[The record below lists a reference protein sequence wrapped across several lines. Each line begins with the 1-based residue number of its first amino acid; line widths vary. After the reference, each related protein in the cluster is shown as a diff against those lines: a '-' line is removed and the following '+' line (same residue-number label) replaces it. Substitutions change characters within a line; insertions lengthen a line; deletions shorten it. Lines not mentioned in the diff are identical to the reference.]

1 MKKIVIFAG
10 TTEGRRL
17 SEILADAGIAHTV
30 CVATEYGEIVMRE
43 QTDSTEAAQADGQ
56 PLVELH
62 CGRMDREQMQKF
74 LHDEGYEIVVD
85 ATHPYARAVTENLW
99 GAVDT
104 LKSLEKD
111 AHFPIYLRLEREIA
125 GITEADGNVTNIQY
139 FENNADCAKALEN
152 TEGNIL
158 LTTGSKELAVYCA
171 SGRLNN
177 RLYVRI
183 LPGRESLELC
193 MDQGIK
199 GRQILALQGPFS
211 TEMNAAILKQYD
223 IRHMVTKNSG
233 RTGGY
238 QEKLAAAEMLGIPV
252 YVIEPAQKTSDA
264 AGNIPGT
271 DAYSFA
277 GICGKLEQL
286 CDCKLSP
293 QGSLEIC
300 LAGIGMG
307 SKDGQ
312 TQEVQH
318 AIETADILLGAERMI
333 EGYSARIEKK
343 PYYMTAQILPY
354 LEQLQESESLAQQGT
369 LRVTV
374 LFSGDTGF
382 YSGCRKL
389 YVALQEAIAAGQ
401 LKGSVKILPGISSV
415 VSLAARVGES
425 YEDAAVLSMHG
436 KKLNHLPATVAGH
449 EKTFLLTSGS
459 EDIRK
464 IGRMLTETGLG
475 TCEVIVGYQLSYPEE
490 NIRILTPEQCEEIT
504 EDGLYTC
511 MIRNPHPQPG
521 RLTHGREDTCFL
533 RDSSGTEGKMRR
545 TPMTK
550 EEVREVSIC
559 KLHLTERSVVYDIG
573 SGTGS
578 VAVEIAGLSG
588 QLQVYAIERKPEAVE
603 LLRKNREHFR
613 MDNMEIIE
621 APAPEGLEELPVP
634 THAFI
639 GGSGGRLQEILQVL
653 YRKNPHMRIV
663 INAISME
670 TIAEL
675 REVMET
681 FPVED
686 EEILQMQVNRVKK
699 FWSYHLPQAENP
711 VWICSFTFRER
722 ETDLVDKVKK
732 ALLAEEEN
740 RNRGNG
746 EVQR

>member
-43 QTDSTEAAQADGQ
+43 QMEGTEAARAQEQ
-56 PLVELH
+56 PLVSLH
-62 CGRMDREQMQKF
+62 RGRMDRKQIEEF
-74 LHDEGYEIVVD
+74 LCNEGYGIVVD
-85 ATHPYARAVTENLW
+85 ATHPYAKVVTENMR
-99 GAVDT
+99 GAVAALQT
-104 LKSLEKD
+104 FEKK
-111 AHFPIYLRLEREIA
+111 AQSPIYLRLEREISE
-125 GITEADGNVTNIQY
+125 TPEAEDPAVSIRY
-139 FENNADCAKALEN
+139 FESNADCAKALEN

-158 LTTGSKELAVYCA
+158 LTTGSKELATYCA
-171 SGRLNN
+171 SGRLHD

-193 MDQGIK
+193 MEQGIK

-238 QEKLAAAEMLGIPV
+238 QEKLEAAKILGIPV
-252 YVIEPAQKTSDA
+252 YVIEPARKTPDA
-264 AGNIPGT
+264 TGHMLRT
-271 DAYSFA
+271 DTYSFA

-286 CDCKLSP
+286 CDCKLSG
-293 QGSLEIC
+293 QGSMEIC

-312 TQEVQH
+312 TQEVQY

-333 EGYSARIEKK
+333 ERYSAKIEKR
-343 PYYMTAQILPY
+343 PYYMTEQILPY
-354 LEQLQESESLAQQGT
+354 LEQLQKNGLTAQKDP

-389 YVALQEAIAAGQ
+389 YVALQETIAAGALNAGVQ
-401 LKGSVKILPGISSV
+401 ILPGISSV

-425 YEDAAVLSMHG
+425 YEDAAILSMHG
-436 KKLNHLPATVAGH
+436 KKLNRLSATVESH
-449 EKTFLLTSGS
+449 EKVFLLTSGS

-464 IGRMLTETGLG
+464 IGRLLAEVGLTD
-475 TCEVIVGYQLSYPEE
+475 CEVTVGYQLSYPEE
-490 NIRILTPEQCEEIT
+490 SIRILTPGQCEEIT
-504 EDGLYTC
+504 EEGLYTC
-511 MIRNPHPQPG
+511 LIRNPHWQPE
-521 RLTHGREDTCFL
+521 RLTHGRADICFL
-533 RDSSGTEGKMRR
+533 RDAK

-559 KLHLTERSVVYDIG
+559 KLHLTQNAVVYDIG

-578 VAVEIAGLSG
+578 VAIEIAGVPG
-588 QLQVYAIERKPEAVE
+588 GVQVYAIERKPEAVE
-603 LLRKNREHFR
+603 LLRKNREQFH
-613 MDNMEIIE
+613 MDNIQIIE

-639 GGSGGRLQEILQVL
+639 GGSGGRLLEILQVL
-653 YRKNPHMRIV
+653 YRKNSRMRIV
-663 INAISME
+663 VNAISME

-686 EEILQMQVNRVKK
+686 GEILQMQVNRVKK
-699 FWSYHLPQAENP
+699 LGSYHLPQAENP
-711 VWICSFTFRER
+711 VWICSFTFREIGTDPMDNEKKTKQDAG
-722 ETDLVDKVKK
+722 ETGNGK
-732 ALLAEEEN
+732 
-740 RNRGNG
+740 NG

>member
-17 SEILADAGIAHTV
+17 SETLADAGITHTV

-43 QTDSTEAAQADGQ
+43 QTDAETARAKGQ
-56 PLVELH
+56 PLVSLH
-62 CGRMDREQMQKF
+62 RGRMDREQMEEF
-74 LHDEGYEIVVD
+74 LRNEGYEIVVD
-85 ATHPYARAVTENLW
+85 ATHPYARVVTENIRD
-99 GAVDT
+99 AVKT
-104 LKSLEKD
+104 LRAMERETQ
-111 AHFPIYLRLEREIA
+111 FPIYLRLEREISE
-125 GITEADGNVTNIQY
+125 TPEAEDPAVSIRY
-139 FENNADCAKALEN
+139 FESNADCAKALEN

-158 LTTGSKELAVYCA
+158 LTTGSKELATYCA
-171 SGRLNN
+171 SGRLHD

-193 MDQGIK
+193 MEQGIK

-238 QEKLAAAEMLGIPV
+238 QEKLEAAKMLGIPV
-252 YVIEPAQKTSDA
+252 YVIQPARKAWDT
-264 AGNIPGT
+264 
-271 DAYSFA
+271 YSFA
-277 GICGKLEQL
+277 GICEKLEQL
-286 CDCKLSP
+286 CDCKISG
-293 QGSLEIC
+293 QGSMEIC

-307 SKDGQ
+307 SKVGQ

-333 EGYSARIEKK
+333 ERYSAKIEKR
-343 PYYMTAQILPY
+343 PYYMTEQILPY
-354 LEQLQESESLAQQGT
+354 LEQLQENGITAQKDP

-389 YVALQEAIAAGQ
+389 HVALQEAVAIGALNAE
-401 LKGSVKILPGISSV
+401 VRILPGISSV
-415 VSLAARVGES
+415 ATLTARVGES
-425 YEDAAVLSMHG
+425 YEDATILSMHG
-436 KKLNHLPATVAGH
+436 KKLNRLSTTVESH
-449 EKTFLLTSGS
+449 EKVFLLTSGS

-464 IGRMLTETGLG
+464 IGRSLAEAGLTD
-475 TCEVIVGYQLSYPEE
+475 CEVTVGYQLSYPEE
-490 NIRILTPEQCEEIT
+490 SIRILTPGQCEEIT
-504 EDGLYTC
+504 GEGLYTC
-511 MIRNPHPQPG
+511 LIRNPHWQPE
-521 RLTHGREDTCFL
+521 RLTHGRADICFL
-533 RDSSGTEGKMRR
+533 RDAK

-559 KLHLTERSVVYDIG
+559 KLHLTENAVVYDIG

-578 VAVEIAGLSG
+578 VAIEIAGVPG
-588 QLQVYAIERKPEAVE
+588 RVQVYAIERKPEAVE
-603 LLRKNREHFR
+603 LLRKNQEHFH
-613 MDNMEIIE
+613 MDNIQIIE
-621 APAPEGLEELPVP
+621 APAPEGMEELPVP

-639 GGSGGRLQEILQVL
+639 GGSGGRLLDILQTL

-675 REVMET
+675 KEVLDT
-681 FPVED
+681 FPVEE
-686 EEILQMQVNRVKK
+686 EEILQMQVSRVKK
-699 FWSYHLPQAENP
+699 LGVYHLPQAENP
-711 VWICSFTFRER
+711 VWICSFTFRETGKNPMDNEKKTKQDAG
-722 ETDLVDKVKK
+722 ETGNGK
-732 ALLAEEEN
+732 
-740 RNRGNG
+740 NG

>member
-43 QTDSTEAAQADGQ
+43 QTDAEAARTKEQ
-56 PLVELH
+56 PFVSLH
-62 CGRMDREQMQKF
+62 RGRMDREQMEEF
-74 LHDEGYEIVVD
+74 LRNEGYEIVVD
-85 ATHPYARAVTENLW
+85 ATHPYARVVTENLR
-99 GAVDT
+99 GAVAALQT
-104 LKSLEKD
+104 SEKK
-111 AHFPIYLRLEREIA
+111 AQFPIYLRLEREISE
-125 GITEADGNVTNIQY
+125 TPEAEDPAVSIRY
-139 FENNADCAKALEN
+139 FESNADCAKALEN

-158 LTTGSKELAVYCA
+158 LTTGSKELATYCA
-171 SGRLNN
+171 SGRLHD

-193 MDQGIK
+193 MEQGIK

-223 IRHMVTKNSG
+223 IRHLVTKNSG

-238 QEKLAAAEMLGIPV
+238 QEKLEAAKMLGIPV
-252 YVIEPAQKTSDA
+252 YVIQPARKAVDT
-264 AGNIPGT
+264 
-271 DAYSFA
+271 YSFA

-286 CDCKLSP
+286 CDCKLSG
-293 QGSLEIC
+293 QSSMEIC

-333 EGYSARIEKK
+333 ERYSAKIEKR
-343 PYYMTAQILPY
+343 PYYMTEQILPY
-354 LEQLQESESLAQQGT
+354 LEQLQKNGLTAQKDP

-389 YVALQEAIAAGQ
+389 YVALQETIAAGTLNAGVQ
-401 LKGSVKILPGISSV
+401 ILPGISSV

-425 YEDAAVLSMHG
+425 YEDAAILSMHG
-436 KKLNHLPATVAGH
+436 KKLNRLSATVESH
-449 EKTFLLTSGS
+449 EKVFLLTSGS

-464 IGRMLTETGLG
+464 IGRLFAEVGLTD
-475 TCEVIVGYQLSYPEE
+475 CEVTVGYQLSYPEE
-490 NIRILTPEQCEEIT
+490 KIRILTPEQCMELTEE
-504 EDGLYTC
+504 GLYTC
-511 MIRNPHPQPG
+511 LIRNPHWQPE
-521 RLTHGREDTCFL
+521 RLTHGRADICFL
-533 RDSSGTEGKMRR
+533 RDAK

-559 KLHLTERSVVYDIG
+559 KLHLTQNAVVYDIG

-578 VAVEIAGLSG
+578 VAIEIAGVPG
-588 QLQVYAIERKPEAVE
+588 GVQVYAIERKPEAVE
-603 LLRKNREHFR
+603 LLRKNRAHFH
-613 MDNMEIIE
+613 MDNIQIIE
-621 APAPEGLEELPVP
+621 APAPEGLEDLPVP

-639 GGSGGRLQEILQVL
+639 GGSGGRLMDILRVL

-675 REVMET
+675 KEVLDT
-681 FPVED
+681 FPVEE
-686 EEILQMQVNRVKK
+686 EEILQMQVSRVKK
-699 FWSYHLPQAENP
+699 LLSYHLPQAENP
-711 VWICSFTFRER
+711 VWICSFTFQ
-722 ETDLVDKVKK
+722 ETGTDPMDNSKK
-732 ALLAEEEN
+732 TKPGEEETGN
-740 RNRGNG
+740 GKNG

>member
-1 MKKIVIFAG
+1 MEIRMKKIVIFAG

-43 QTDSTEAAQADGQ
+43 QTDAEAARAKGHS
-56 PLVELH
+56 LVSLH
-62 CGRMDREQMQKF
+62 RGRMDRKQMEEF
-74 LHDEGYEIVVD
+74 LCNDGYEIVVD
-85 ATHPYARAVTENLW
+85 ATHPYARVVTENIRD
-99 GAVDT
+99 AVKT
-104 LKSLEKD
+104 QSS
-111 AHFPIYLRLEREIA
+111 IYLRLEREISQ
-125 GITEADGNVTNIQY
+125 TPEAEDPAVSIRY
-139 FENNADCAKALEN
+139 FESNADCAKVLEN

-158 LTTGSKELAVYCA
+158 LTTGSKELATYCA
-171 SGRLNN
+171 SGRLHE

-193 MDQGIK
+193 MEQGIK

-238 QEKLAAAEMLGIPV
+238 LEKLEAAKMLGIPV
-252 YVIEPAQKTSDA
+252 YVIQPVKNTVEAI
-264 AGNIPGT
+264 GNMPRT
-271 DAYSFA
+271 DTYSFE

-286 CDCKLSP
+286 CDCKLSG
-293 QGSLEIC
+293 QGSMEIC

-333 EGYSARIEKK
+333 ERYSAKIEKR
-343 PYYMTAQILPY
+343 PYYMTEQILPY
-354 LEQLQESESLAQQGT
+354 LEQLQKNGITAQKDP

-389 YVALQEAIAAGQ
+389 YVALQKTIAAGA
-401 LKGSVKILPGISSV
+401 LNAGVRILPGISSV

-425 YEDAAVLSMHG
+425 YEDAAILSMHG
-436 KKLNHLPATVAGH
+436 KKLNRLSATVESH
-449 EKTFLLTSGS
+449 EKVFLLTSGS

-464 IGRMLTETGLG
+464 IGRLLAEAGLTD
-475 TCEVIVGYQLSYPEE
+475 CEVIVGYQLSYPEE
-490 NIRILTPEQCEEIT
+490 SIRILTPGQCEEIT
-504 EDGLYTC
+504 EEGLYTC
-511 MIRNPHPQPG
+511 LIRNPHWQPE
-521 RLTHGREDTCFL
+521 RLTHGRSDTCFL
-533 RDSSGTEGKMRR
+533 RDAK

-559 KLHLTERSVVYDIG
+559 KLHLTQNAVVYDIG

-578 VAVEIAGLSG
+578 VAIEIAGVPG
-588 QLQVYAIERKPEAVE
+588 GVQVYAIERKPEAVE
-603 LLRKNREHFR
+603 LLRKNREQFH
-613 MDNMEIIE
+613 MDNIQIIE
-621 APAPEGLEELPVP
+621 APAPEELEELPVP

-639 GGSGGRLQEILQVL
+639 GGSGGRLPDILQTL

-675 REVMET
+675 KEVLDT
-681 FPVED
+681 FPVEE
-686 EEILQMQVNRVKK
+686 EEILQMQVSRVKK
-699 FWSYHLPQAENP
+699 LGGYHLPQAENP
-711 VWICSFTFRER
+711 VWICSFTFRETGTDPMDNAKKTKPDAG
-722 ETDLVDKVKK
+722 ETGNGK
-732 ALLAEEEN
+732 
-740 RNRGNG
+740 NG

>member
-30 CVATEYGEIVMRE
+30 CVATEYGEIVMRD
-43 QTDSTEAAQADGQ
+43 QTDAEAARAKEQS
-56 PLVELH
+56 LVSLH
-62 CGRMDREQMQKF
+62 RGRMDRKQIEEF
-74 LHDEGYEIVVD
+74 LRNEGYEIVVD
-85 ATHPYARAVTENLW
+85 ATHPYARVVTENLR
-99 GAVDT
+99 GAVAALQT
-104 LKSLEKD
+104 SEKK
-111 AHFPIYLRLEREIA
+111 AQSPIYLRLEREISE
-125 GITEADGNVTNIQY
+125 TPEAEDPAVSIRY
-139 FENNADCAKALEN
+139 FESNADCAKALEN

-158 LTTGSKELAVYCA
+158 LTTGSKELATYCA
-171 SGRLNN
+171 SGRLHD

-193 MDQGIK
+193 MEQGIK

-238 QEKLAAAEMLGIPV
+238 QEKLEAAKMLGIPV
-252 YVIEPAQKTSDA
+252 YVIQPARK
-264 AGNIPGT
+264 AGDT
-271 DAYSFA
+271 YSFA

-286 CDCKLSP
+286 CDCKLSG
-293 QGSLEIC
+293 QGSMEIC

-333 EGYSARIEKK
+333 ERYSAKIEKR
-343 PYYMTAQILPY
+343 PYYMTEQILPY
-354 LEQLQESESLAQQGT
+354 LEQLQKNGLTAQKDP

-389 YVALQEAIAAGQ
+389 YVALQETIAAGTLNAGVQ
-401 LKGSVKILPGISSV
+401 ILPGISSV

-425 YEDAAVLSMHG
+425 YEDAAILSMHG
-436 KKLNHLPATVAGH
+436 KKLNRLSATVESH
-449 EKTFLLTSGS
+449 EKVFLLTSGS

-464 IGRMLTETGLG
+464 IGRLLAEVGLTD
-475 TCEVIVGYQLSYPEE
+475 CEVTVGYQLSYPEE
-490 NIRILTPEQCEEIT
+490 SIRILTPGQCEEIT
-504 EDGLYTC
+504 EEGLYTC
-511 MIRNPHPQPG
+511 LIRNPHWQPE
-521 RLTHGREDTCFL
+521 RLTHGRADICFL
-533 RDSSGTEGKMRR
+533 RDAK

-559 KLHLTERSVVYDIG
+559 KLHLTQNAVVYDIG

-578 VAVEIAGLSG
+578 VAIEIAGVPG
-588 QLQVYAIERKPEAVE
+588 GLQVYAIERKPEAVE
-603 LLRKNREHFR
+603 LLRKNREQFH
-613 MDNMEIIE
+613 MDNIQIIE

-639 GGSGGRLQEILQVL
+639 GGSGGRLLDILQTL

-675 REVMET
+675 REVLEA
-681 FPVED
+681 FPVEE
-686 EEILQMQVNRVKK
+686 EEILQMQVSRVKK
-699 FWSYHLPQAENP
+699 LGGYHLPQAENP
-711 VWICSFTFRER
+711 VWICSFTFRETGTDPMDNAKKTKPGAG
-722 ETDLVDKVKK
+722 ETGNGK
-732 ALLAEEEN
+732 
-740 RNRGNG
+740 NG

>member
-1 MKKIVIFAG
+1 MESRMKKIVIFAG

-43 QTDSTEAAQADGQ
+43 QMDAEAARTKEQ
-56 PLVELH
+56 PFVSLH
-62 CGRMDREQMQKF
+62 RGRMDREQMEEF
-74 LHDEGYEIVVD
+74 LRNEGYEIVVD
-85 ATHPYARAVTENLW
+85 ATHPYARVVTENIQS
-99 GAVDT
+99 AVNT
-104 LKSLEKD
+104 LRTTERETQ
-111 AHFPIYLRLEREIA
+111 FPIYLRLEREISE
-125 GITEADGNVTNIQY
+125 TPEAEDSVVSIRY
-139 FENNADCAKALEN
+139 FESNADCAKALEN

-158 LTTGSKELAVYCA
+158 LTTGSKELATYCA
-171 SGRLNN
+171 SDRLHD

-193 MDQGIK
+193 MEQGIK

-238 QEKLAAAEMLGIPV
+238 QEKLEAAKMLGIPV
-252 YVIEPAQKTSDA
+252 YVIQPARKAWDT
-264 AGNIPGT
+264 
-271 DAYSFA
+271 YSFA
-277 GICGKLEQL
+277 GICEKLEQL
-286 CDCKLSP
+286 CDCKLSG
-293 QGSLEIC
+293 QGSMEIC

-333 EGYSARIEKK
+333 ERYSAKIEKR
-343 PYYMTAQILPY
+343 PYYMTEQILPY
-354 LEQLQESESLAQQGT
+354 LEQLQENGITAQKDP

-389 YVALQEAIAAGQ
+389 YVALQEAVAIGALNAE
-401 LKGSVKILPGISSV
+401 VRILPGISSV
-415 VSLAARVGES
+415 ATLAARVGES
-425 YEDAAVLSMHG
+425 YEDAAILSMHG
-436 KKLNHLPATVAGH
+436 KKLNRLSTTVESH
-449 EKTFLLTSGS
+449 EKVFLLTSGS

-464 IGRMLTETGLG
+464 IGRSLAEAGLTD
-475 TCEVIVGYQLSYPEE
+475 CEVAVGYQLSYPEE
-490 NIRILTPEQCEEIT
+490 SIRILTPEQCEKIT
-504 EDGLYTC
+504 GEGLYTC
-511 MIRNPHPQPG
+511 LIRNPHWQPE
-521 RLTHGREDTCFL
+521 RLTHGTADICFL
-533 RDSSGTEGKMRR
+533 RDAK

-559 KLHLTERSVVYDIG
+559 KLHLTQNAVVYDIG

-578 VAVEIAGLSG
+578 VAIEIAGVPG
-588 QLQVYAIERKPEAVE
+588 RVQVYAIERKPEAVE
-603 LLRKNREHFR
+603 LLRKNRAHFH
-613 MDNMEIIE
+613 MDNIQIIE
-621 APAPEGLEELPVP
+621 AQAPEGLEELPVP

-639 GGSGGRLQEILQVL
+639 GGSGGRLMDILQVL
-653 YRKNPHMRIV
+653 YRKNSHMRIV

-675 REVMET
+675 KEVLDT
-681 FPVED
+681 FPVEE
-686 EEILQMQVNRVKK
+686 EEILQMQVSRVKK
-699 FWSYHLPQAENP
+699 LLSYHLPQAENP
-711 VWICSFTFRER
+711 VWICSFTFRETGTDPMDNEKKTKPGAG
-722 ETDLVDKVKK
+722 ETGNGK
-732 ALLAEEEN
+732 
-740 RNRGNG
+740 NG

>member
-43 QTDSTEAAQADGQ
+43 QTDAEAARTKEQ
-56 PLVELH
+56 PFVSLH
-62 CGRMDREQMQKF
+62 RSRMDREQMEEF
-74 LHDEGYEIVVD
+74 LRNEGYEIVVD
-85 ATHPYARAVTENLW
+85 ATHPYARVVTENIQS
-99 GAVDT
+99 AVNT
-104 LKSLEKD
+104 LRTTERETQ
-111 AHFPIYLRLEREIA
+111 FPIYLRLEREISE
-125 GITEADGNVTNIQY
+125 TPEAEDPAVSIWY
-139 FENNADCAKALEN
+139 FESNADCAKALEN

-158 LTTGSKELAVYCA
+158 LTTGSKELATYCA
-171 SGRLNN
+171 SGRLHD

-193 MDQGIK
+193 MEQGIK

-223 IRHMVTKNSG
+223 IHHMVTKNSG

-238 QEKLAAAEMLGIPV
+238 QEKLEAAKMLGIPV
-252 YVIEPAQKTSDA
+252 YVIQPVGKAWDT
-264 AGNIPGT
+264 
-271 DAYSFA
+271 YSFA

-286 CDCKLSP
+286 CGCKFSG
-293 QGSLEIC
+293 QGSMEIC

-307 SKDGQ
+307 SKVGQ

-333 EGYSARIEKK
+333 ERYSAKIEKR
-343 PYYMTAQILPY
+343 PYYMTEQILPY
-354 LEQLQESESLAQQGT
+354 LEQLQENGITAQKDP

-389 YVALQEAIAAGQ
+389 YVALQEAVAAGA
-401 LKGSVKILPGISSV
+401 LNAGVRILPGISSV
-415 VSLAARVGES
+415 ATLAARVGES
-425 YEDAAVLSMHG
+425 YEDAVILSMHG
-436 KKLNHLPATVAGH
+436 KKLNRLSTTVESH
-449 EKTFLLTSGS
+449 EKVFLLTSGS

-464 IGRMLTETGLG
+464 IGRSLAEAGLTD
-475 TCEVIVGYQLSYPEE
+475 CEVTVGYQMSYPEE
-490 NIRILTPEQCEEIT
+490 SIRILTPGQCEEIT
-504 EDGLYTC
+504 GEGLYTC
-511 MIRNPHPQPG
+511 LIRNPHWQPE
-521 RLTHGREDTCFL
+521 RLTHGRADICFQ
-533 RDSSGTEGKMRR
+533 RDAK

-559 KLHLTERSVVYDIG
+559 KLHLTQNAVVYDIG

-578 VAVEIAGLSG
+578 VAIEIAGVPG
-588 QLQVYAIERKPEAVE
+588 RVQVYAIERKPEAVE
-603 LLRKNREHFR
+603 LLRKNREHFH
-613 MDNMEIIE
+613 MDNIQIIE

-639 GGSGGRLQEILQVL
+639 GGSGGRLLDILQVL

-675 REVMET
+675 KEVLDT
-681 FPVED
+681 FPVEE
-686 EEILQMQVNRVKK
+686 EEILQMQVSRVKK
-699 FWSYHLPQAENP
+699 LLSYHLPQAENP
-711 VWICSFTFRER
+711 VWICSFTFQ
-722 ETDLVDKVKK
+722 ETGTDPMDNSKK
-732 ALLAEEEN
+732 TKPGEEETGN
-740 RNRGNG
+740 GKNG

>member
-17 SEILADAGIAHTV
+17 SEILAGAGIAHTV

-43 QTDSTEAAQADGQ
+43 QTDAEAAGTKGQ
-56 PLVELH
+56 PLVSLH
-62 CGRMDREQMQKF
+62 RGRMDRQQMEEF
-74 LHDEGYEIVVD
+74 LRNEGYEIVVD
-85 ATHPYARAVTENLW
+85 ATHPYAQVVTENIRD
-99 GAVDT
+99 AVKT
-104 LKSLEKD
+104 QSS
-111 AHFPIYLRLEREIA
+111 IYLRLEREISE
-125 GITEADGNVTNIQY
+125 TPEAEDPDVSIRY
-139 FENNADCAKALEN
+139 FESNADCAKALEN
-152 TEGNIL
+152 TDGNIL
-158 LTTGSKELAVYCA
+158 LTTGSKELATYCA
-171 SGRLNN
+171 SGRLYD

-193 MDQGIK
+193 MEQGIK

-238 QEKLAAAEMLGIPV
+238 QEKLEAAKILGIPV
-252 YVIEPAQKTSDA
+252 YVIQPARKDGEA
-264 AGNIPGT
+264 MWNMPRT
-271 DAYSFA
+271 DTYSFA
-277 GICGKLEQL
+277 EICGKLEQL
-286 CDCKLSP
+286 CNCKLSG
-293 QGSLEIC
+293 QGSMEIC

-333 EGYSARIEKK
+333 ERYSAKIEKR
-343 PYYMTAQILPY
+343 PYYMTEQILPY
-354 LEQLQESESLAQQGT
+354 LEQLQKNGTTAQKDSLQ
-369 LRVTV
+369 VTV

-389 YVALQEAIAAGQ
+389 YMALQEAVATGA
-401 LKGSVKILPGISSV
+401 LNAEVRILPGISSV
-415 VSLAARVGES
+415 VTLAARVGES
-425 YEDAAVLSMHG
+425 YEDAAILSMHG
-436 KKLNHLPATVAGH
+436 KKLNRLSATVESH
-449 EKTFLLTSGS
+449 EKVFLLTSGS

-464 IGRMLTETGLG
+464 IGCLLAEAGMTD
-475 TCEVIVGYQLSYPEE
+475 CEVIVGYQMSYPEE
-490 NIRILTPEQCEEIT
+490 SIRILTPGQCEEIT
-504 EDGLYTC
+504 EEGLYTC
-511 MIRNPHPQPG
+511 LIRNPHWQPE
-521 RLTHGREDTCFL
+521 RLTHGRADICFL
-533 RDSSGTEGKMRR
+533 RDASENEGKLRR

-559 KLHLTERSVVYDIG
+559 KLHLTQNAVVYDIG

-578 VAVEIAGLSG
+578 VAIEIAGVPG
-588 QLQVYAIERKPEAVE
+588 RVQVYAIERKPEAVE
-603 LLRKNREHFR
+603 LLRKNRAQFH
-613 MDNMEIIE
+613 MDNIQIIE

-639 GGSGGRLQEILQVL
+639 GGSGGKLMDILQVL

-675 REVMET
+675 KEVLDT
-681 FPVED
+681 FPVEE
-686 EEILQMQVNRVKK
+686 EEILQMQVSRVKK
-699 FWSYHLPQAENP
+699 ILSYHLPQAENP
-711 VWICSFTFRER
+711 VWICSFTFRETGTDPMDNSKKTKPGAG
-722 ETDLVDKVKK
+722 ETGTGK
-732 ALLAEEEN
+732 
-740 RNRGNG
+740 NG

>member
-1 MKKIVIFAG
+1 MESRMKKIVIFAG

-43 QTDSTEAAQADGQ
+43 QTDAEAARAKGQ
-56 PLVELH
+56 PIVSLH
-62 CGRMDREQMQKF
+62 RGRMDRKQMEEF
-74 LHDEGYEIVVD
+74 LRNEGYEIVVD
-85 ATHPYARAVTENLW
+85 ATHPYARVVTENIRD
-99 GAVDT
+99 AVKT
-104 LKSLEKD
+104 QS
-111 AHFPIYLRLEREIA
+111 PIYLRLEREISE
-125 GITEADGNVTNIQY
+125 TPEAEDPAVSIRY
-139 FENNADCAKALEN
+139 FESNADCAKALEN

-158 LTTGSKELAVYCA
+158 LTTGSKELATYCA
-171 SGRLNN
+171 SGRLHD

-193 MDQGIK
+193 MEQGIK

-238 QEKLAAAEMLGIPV
+238 QEKLEAAKMLGIPV
-252 YVIEPAQKTSDA
+252 YVIQPAGKAWDT
-264 AGNIPGT
+264 
-271 DAYSFA
+271 YSFA
-277 GICGKLEQL
+277 GICEKLEQL
-286 CDCKLSP
+286 CDCKISG
-293 QGSLEIC
+293 QGSMEIC

-307 SKDGQ
+307 SKVGQ

-333 EGYSARIEKK
+333 ERYSAKIEKR
-343 PYYMTAQILPY
+343 PYYMTEQILPY
-354 LEQLQESESLAQQGT
+354 LEQLQENGITAQKDP

-389 YVALQEAIAAGQ
+389 YVALQETVAIGALNAE
-401 LKGSVKILPGISSV
+401 VRILPGISSV
-415 VSLAARVGES
+415 ATLAARVGES
-425 YEDAAVLSMHG
+425 YEDAAILSMHG
-436 KKLNHLPATVAGH
+436 KKLNRLSTTVESH
-449 EKTFLLTSGS
+449 EKVFLLTSGS
-459 EDIRK
+459 EDICK
-464 IGRMLTETGLG
+464 IGRSLAEAGLTD
-475 TCEVIVGYQLSYPEE
+475 CEVTVGYQLSYPEE
-490 NIRILTPEQCEEIT
+490 SIRILTPGQCEEIT
-504 EDGLYTC
+504 GEGLYTC
-511 MIRNPHPQPG
+511 LIRNPHWQPE
-521 RLTHGREDTCFL
+521 RLTHGRADICFL
-533 RDSSGTEGKMRR
+533 RDAK

-559 KLHLTERSVVYDIG
+559 KLHLTQNAVVYDIG

-578 VAVEIAGLSG
+578 VAIEIAGVPG
-588 QLQVYAIERKPEAVE
+588 RVQVYAIERKPEAVE
-603 LLRKNREHFR
+603 LLRKNREHFH
-613 MDNMEIIE
+613 MDNIQIIE

-639 GGSGGRLQEILQVL
+639 GGSGGRLLDILQVL

-675 REVMET
+675 KEVLDT
-681 FPVED
+681 FPVEE
-686 EEILQMQVNRVKK
+686 EEILQMQVSRVKK
-699 FWSYHLPQAENP
+699 LLSYHLPQAENP
-711 VWICSFTFRER
+711 VWICSFTFRET
-722 ETDLVDKVKK
+722 ETDPMDNEKK
-732 ALLAEEEN
+732 TKPGAGETGN
-740 RNRGNG
+740 GKNG

>member
-30 CVATEYGEIVMRE
+30 CVATEYGEIVMRD
-43 QTDSTEAAQADGQ
+43 QTDAEAARAKEQS
-56 PLVELH
+56 LVSLH
-62 CGRMDREQMQKF
+62 RGRMDRKQIEEF
-74 LHDEGYEIVVD
+74 LRNEGYEIVVD
-85 ATHPYARAVTENLW
+85 ATHPYARVVTENLR
-99 GAVDT
+99 GAVAALQT
-104 LKSLEKD
+104 SEKK
-111 AHFPIYLRLEREIA
+111 AQSPIYLRLEREISE
-125 GITEADGNVTNIQY
+125 TPEAEDPAVSIRY
-139 FENNADCAKALEN
+139 FESNADCAKALEN

-158 LTTGSKELAVYCA
+158 LTTGSKELATYCA
-171 SGRLNN
+171 SGRLHD

-193 MDQGIK
+193 MEQGIK

-238 QEKLAAAEMLGIPV
+238 QEKLEAAKMLGIPV
-252 YVIEPAQKTSDA
+252 YVIEPVPAVTE
-264 AGNIPGT
+264 NTVGT
-271 DAYSFA
+271 DTYSFA
-277 GICGKLEQL
+277 GICGQLEQL
-286 CDCKLSP
+286 CGCKLS
-293 QGSLEIC
+293 QKGSLEIC

-307 SKDGQ
+307 SKDMQ
-312 TQEVQH
+312 TKEVQH

-333 EGYSARIEKK
+333 ERYSAKIEKR
-343 PYYMTAQILPY
+343 PYYMTEQILPY
-354 LEQLQESESLAQQGT
+354 LEQLQKNGLTAQKDP

-389 YVALQEAIAAGQ
+389 YVALQETIAAGA
-401 LKGSVKILPGISSV
+401 LNAGVRILPGISSV

-425 YEDAAVLSMHG
+425 YEDAAILSMHG
-436 KKLNHLPATVAGH
+436 KKLNRLSATVESH
-449 EKTFLLTSGS
+449 EKVFLLTSGS

-464 IGRMLTETGLG
+464 IGRLLAEVGLTD
-475 TCEVIVGYQLSYPEE
+475 CEVTVGYQLSYPEE
-490 NIRILTPEQCEEIT
+490 SIRILTPGQCEEIT
-504 EDGLYTC
+504 EEGLYTC
-511 MIRNPHPQPG
+511 LIRNPHWQPE
-521 RLTHGREDTCFL
+521 RLTHGRADICFL
-533 RDSSGTEGKMRR
+533 RDAK

-559 KLHLTERSVVYDIG
+559 KLHLTQNAVVYDIG

-578 VAVEIAGLSG
+578 VAIEIAGVPG
-588 QLQVYAIERKPEAVE
+588 GVQVYAIERKPEAVE
-603 LLRKNREHFR
+603 LLRKNREHFH

-621 APAPEGLEELPVP
+621 ALAPEGLEELPVP

-639 GGSGGRLQEILQVL
+639 GGSGGRLLEILQVL

-675 REVMET
+675 REVLEA
-681 FPVED
+681 FPVEE
-686 EEILQMQVNRVKK
+686 EEILQMQVSRVKK
-699 FWSYHLPQAENP
+699 LGGYHLPQAENP
-711 VWICSFTFRER
+711 VWICSFTFREIGTDPMDNAKKTKQGAG
-722 ETDLVDKVKK
+722 ETGNGK
-732 ALLAEEEN
+732 
-740 RNRGNG
+740 NG

>member
-43 QTDSTEAAQADGQ
+43 QMEGTEAARAQEQ
-56 PLVELH
+56 PLVSLYR
-62 CGRMDREQMQKF
+62 GRMDRKQIEEF
-74 LHDEGYEIVVD
+74 LRNEGYGIVVD
-85 ATHPYARAVTENLW
+85 ATHPYAKVVTENLR
-99 GAVDT
+99 GAVAALQT
-104 LKSLEKD
+104 SEKK
-111 AHFPIYLRLEREIA
+111 AQFPIYLRLEREISE
-125 GITEADGNVTNIQY
+125 TPEAEDPAVSIRY
-139 FENNADCAKALEN
+139 FESNADCAKALEN

-158 LTTGSKELAVYCA
+158 LTTGSKELATYCA
-171 SGRLNN
+171 SGRLHD

-193 MDQGIK
+193 MEQGIK

-238 QEKLAAAEMLGIPV
+238 REKLEAAKMLGIPV
-252 YVIEPAQKTSDA
+252 YVIEPARKTPDA
-264 AGNIPGT
+264 TGHMLRT
-271 DAYSFA
+271 DTYSFT

-286 CDCKLSP
+286 CDCKLSG
-293 QGSLEIC
+293 QGSMEIC

-318 AIETADILLGAERMI
+318 VIETADILLGAERMI
-333 EGYSARIEKK
+333 EGYSAKIEKR
-343 PYYMTAQILPY
+343 PYYMAEQILPY
-354 LEQLQESESLAQQGT
+354 LEQLQKNGFTAQKDP

-389 YVALQEAIAAGQ
+389 YVALQETIAAGA
-401 LKGSVKILPGISSV
+401 LNAGVRILPGISSV

-425 YEDAAVLSMHG
+425 YEDAAILSMHG
-436 KKLNHLPATVAGH
+436 KKLKRLSATVESH
-449 EKTFLLTSGS
+449 EKVFLLTSGS

-464 IGRMLTETGLG
+464 IGRLLAEAGLTD
-475 TCEVIVGYQLSYPEE
+475 CEVTVGYQLSYPEE
-490 NIRILTPEQCEEIT
+490 SIQILTPEQCEEIT
-504 EDGLYTC
+504 GEGLYTC
-511 MIRNPHPQPG
+511 LIRNPHWQPE
-521 RLTHGREDTCFL
+521 RLTHGRADICFL
-533 RDSSGTEGKMRR
+533 RDAK

-559 KLHLTERSVVYDIG
+559 KLHLTQNAVVYDIG

-578 VAVEIAGLSG
+578 VAIEIAGVPG
-588 QLQVYAIERKPEAVE
+588 GVQVYAIERKPEAVE
-603 LLRKNREHFR
+603 LLRKNQEQFH
-613 MDNMEIIE
+613 MDNIQIIE
-621 APAPEGLEELPVP
+621 ALAPEGLEELPVP

-639 GGSGGRLQEILQVL
+639 GGSGGRLLDILQVL

-675 REVMET
+675 KEVLDT
-681 FPVED
+681 FPVEE
-686 EEILQMQVNRVKK
+686 EEILQMQVSRVKK
-699 FWSYHLPQAENP
+699 LGGYHLLQAENP
-711 VWICSFTFRER
+711 VWICSFTFREIGTAPMDNAKKTKPGAG
-722 ETDLVDKVKK
+722 ETGNGK
-732 ALLAEEEN
+732 
-740 RNRGNG
+740 NG

>member
-1 MKKIVIFAG
+1 MRKIVIFAG

-17 SEILADAGIAHTV
+17 SEVLADAGITHTV

-43 QTDSTEAAQADGQ
+43 QAESMEGAQADGQ
-56 PLVELH
+56 PLVKLH
-62 CGRMDREQMQKF
+62 RGRMDQEQMREF
-74 LHDEGYEIVVD
+74 LQDEGYEIVVD
-85 ATHPYARAVTENLW
+85 ATHPYARVVTENLR
-99 GAVDT
+99 GTVAA
-104 LKSLEKD
+104 LHSSQKEMQ
-111 AHFPIYLRLEREIA
+111 FPIYLRLERKIDR
-125 GITEADGNVTNIQY
+125 IIEADGNDTNIQY
-139 FENNADCAKALEN
+139 FEKDADCAEALEN

-158 LTTGSKELAVYCA
+158 LTTGSKELAAYCA
-171 SGRLNN
+171 SGRLHD

-193 MDQGIK
+193 MEQGIK

-211 TEMNAAILKQYD
+211 TEMNAAIFRQYD
-223 IRHMVTKNSG
+223 IHHVVTKNSG
-233 RTGGY
+233 RTGGC
-238 QEKLAAAEMLGIPV
+238 QEKLEAAKMLGIPV
-252 YVIEPAQKTSDA
+252 YVIEPAQKASDVT
-264 AGNIPGT
+264 GNSRWT
-271 DAYSFA
+271 DTYSFD

-286 CDCKLSP
+286 CDCNLSQ
-293 QGSLEIC
+293 QGSMEIC

-307 SKDGQ
+307 SRESMTK
-312 TQEVQH
+312 EVQH

-333 EGYSARIEKK
+333 ERYSARIEKQ
-343 PYYMTAQILPY
+343 PYYMSAQVLPY
-354 LEQLQESESLAQQGT
+354 LIELQESGILTQQEK

-389 YVALQEAIAAGQ
+389 YAALQEAIGKGQ
-401 LKGSVKILPGISSV
+401 LKARVRILPGLSSV
-415 VSLAARVGES
+415 ASLAARVGES
-425 YEDAAVLSMHG
+425 YEDAAILSIHG
-436 KKLNHLPATVAGH
+436 KKMGHLPATVENH

-464 IGRMLTETGLG
+464 LGQMLLKAGL
-475 TCEVIVGYQLSYPEE
+475 TDCEVIAGYQMSYPEE
-490 NIRILTPEQCEEIT
+490 SIRSLTPKQCEQVT
-504 EDGLYTC
+504 EEGLYTC
-511 MIRNPHPQPG
+511 LIRNPHWQPG
-521 RLTHGREDTCFL
+521 RLTHGRADTCFL
-533 RDSSGTEGKMRR
+533 REASGTEGKLRR

-559 KLHLTERSVVYDIG
+559 KLHLTKGAVVYDVG

-578 VAVEIAGLSG
+578 VAVEIAGVPG
-588 QLQVYAIERKPEAVE
+588 RVQVYAIERKPEAVE
-603 LLRKNREHFR
+603 QLRKNREHFH

-621 APAPEGLEELPVP
+621 AEAPEGLEGLPAP

-639 GGSGGRLQEILQVL
+639 GGSGGKLLEILQIL

-675 REVMET
+675 KEVLEA
-681 FPVED
+681 FPVEN

-699 FWSYHLPQAENP
+699 LGSYHLPQAENP

-722 ETDLVDKVKK
+722 GTDPADNVKEAVQTGRETGSGK
-732 ALLAEEEN
+732 
-740 RNRGNG
+740 NG
-746 EVQR
+746 EVRR

>member
-43 QTDSTEAAQADGQ
+43 QTDAEAAGAKEQ
-56 PLVELH
+56 PLVSLH
-62 CGRMDREQMQKF
+62 RGRMDRKQMEEF
-74 LHDEGYEIVVD
+74 LRNEGYEIVVD
-85 ATHPYARAVTENLW
+85 ATHPYAKVVTENLR
-99 GAVDT
+99 GAVAT
-104 LKSLEKD
+104 LQTSEKK
-111 AHFPIYLRLEREIA
+111 AQFPIYLRLEREIVE
-125 GITEADGNVTNIQY
+125 TPEAENPAVNIRY
-139 FENNADCAKALEN
+139 FESNADCARALEN

-158 LTTGSKELAVYCA
+158 LTTGSKELAMYCT
-171 SGRLNN
+171 SGRLHD

-193 MDQGIK
+193 MEQGIK

-238 QEKLAAAEMLGIPV
+238 QEKLEAAKILGIPV
-252 YVIEPAQKTSDA
+252 YVIQPARKAVEAT
-264 AGNIPGT
+264 GNTLRT
-271 DAYSFA
+271 DTDSFA
-277 GICGKLEQL
+277 GICRKLEQL
-286 CDCKLSP
+286 CDCKLSG
-293 QGSLEIC
+293 QGSMEIC

-333 EGYSARIEKK
+333 ERYSAKIEKR
-343 PYYMTAQILPY
+343 PYYMTEQILPY
-354 LEQLQESESLAQQGT
+354 LEQLQKNGLTAQKDP

-389 YVALQEAIAAGQ
+389 YVALQEAVAAGA
-401 LKGSVKILPGISSV
+401 LNAGVRILPGISSV
-415 VSLAARVGES
+415 ATLAARVGES
-425 YEDAAVLSMHG
+425 YEDAAILSMHG
-436 KKLNHLPATVAGH
+436 KKLNRLSTTVESH
-449 EKTFLLTSGS
+449 EKVFLLTSGS

-464 IGRMLTETGLG
+464 IGRLLAEAGLTD
-475 TCEVIVGYQLSYPEE
+475 CEVTVGYQMSYPEE
-490 NIRILTPEQCEEIT
+490 NIRLLTPEQCEEIT
-504 EDGLYTC
+504 EEGLYTC
-511 MIRNPHPQPG
+511 LIRNPHWQPG
-521 RLTHGREDTCFL
+521 RLTHGRADTCFL
-533 RDSSGTEGKMRR
+533 RDAK

-559 KLHLTERSVVYDIG
+559 KLHLTQNAVVYDIG

-578 VAVEIAGLSG
+578 VAIEIAGVPG
-588 QLQVYAIERKPEAVE
+588 EVQVYAIERKPEAVE
-603 LLRKNREHFR
+603 LLRKNREQFH
-613 MDNMEIIE
+613 MDNIQIIE
-621 APAPEGLEELPVP
+621 VPAPEGLEELPVP

-639 GGSGGRLQEILQVL
+639 GGSGGRLLDILQTL

-675 REVMET
+675 KEVLDT
-681 FPVED
+681 FPVEE
-686 EEILQMQVNRVKK
+686 EEILQMQVSRVKK
-699 FWSYHLPQAENP
+699 LGGYHLPQAENP
-711 VWICSFTFRER
+711 VWICSFTFRETGTDPMDNATKTKQNAG
-722 ETDLVDKVKK
+722 ETGNGK
-732 ALLAEEEN
+732 
-740 RNRGNG
+740 NG

>member
-43 QTDSTEAAQADGQ
+43 QTKGIEAAGAKGQ
-56 PLVELH
+56 PLVSLH
-62 CGRMDREQMQKF
+62 RGRMDRQQMEEF
-74 LHDEGYEIVVD
+74 LRNEGYEIVVD
-85 ATHPYARAVTENLW
+85 ATHPYARVVTENIRD
-99 GAVDT
+99 AVKT
-104 LKSLEKD
+104 QSS
-111 AHFPIYLRLEREIA
+111 IYLRLEREISE
-125 GITEADGNVTNIQY
+125 TPEAEDPDVSIRY
-139 FENNADCAKALEN
+139 FESNADCAKELEN

-158 LTTGSKELAVYCA
+158 LTTGSKELATYCA
-171 SGRLNN
+171 SGRLHD

-193 MDQGIK
+193 MEQGIK

-223 IRHMVTKNSG
+223 ICHMVTKNSG

-238 QEKLAAAEMLGIPV
+238 QEKLEAAKMLGIPV
-252 YVIEPAQKTSDA
+252 YVIQPARK
-264 AGNIPGT
+264 AGEAMWNMPRT
-271 DAYSFA
+271 DMYSFA

-286 CDCKLSP
+286 CACKLSG
-293 QGSLEIC
+293 QGSMEIC

-333 EGYSARIEKK
+333 ERYSAKIEKR
-343 PYYMTAQILPY
+343 PYYMTEQILPY
-354 LEQLQESESLAQQGT
+354 LEQLQKKGITAQKDSLQ
-369 LRVTV
+369 VTV

-389 YVALQEAIAAGQ
+389 YMALQEAVATGA
-401 LKGSVKILPGISSV
+401 LNAEVRILPGISSV
-415 VSLAARVGES
+415 VTLAARVGES
-425 YEDAAVLSMHG
+425 YEDAAILSMHG
-436 KKLNHLPATVAGH
+436 KKLNRLSATVENH
-449 EKTFLLTSGS
+449 EKVFLLTSGS

-464 IGRMLTETGLG
+464 IGRLLAEAGMTD
-475 TCEVIVGYQLSYPEE
+475 CEVIVGYQMSYPEE
-490 NIRILTPEQCEEIT
+490 SIRILTPGQCEKIT
-504 EDGLYTC
+504 EEGLYTC
-511 MIRNPHPQPG
+511 LIRNPHWQPE
-521 RLTHGREDTCFL
+521 RLTHGRADICFL
-533 RDSSGTEGKMRR
+533 RDASENEGKLRR

-559 KLHLTERSVVYDIG
+559 KLHLTQNAVVYDIG

-578 VAVEIAGLSG
+578 VAIEIAGVPG
-588 QLQVYAIERKPEAVE
+588 RVQVYAIERKLEAVE
-603 LLRKNREHFR
+603 LLRKNRAQFH
-613 MDNMEIIE
+613 MDNIQIIE

-639 GGSGGRLQEILQVL
+639 GGSGGRLMDILQVL

-675 REVMET
+675 KEVLDT
-681 FPVED
+681 FPVEE
-686 EEILQMQVNRVKK
+686 EEILQMQVSRVKK
-699 FWSYHLPQAENP
+699 LLSYHLPQAENP
-711 VWICSFTFRER
+711 VWICSFTFRETG
-722 ETDLVDKVKK
+722 TDLMDNAKK
-732 ALLAEEEN
+732 TKQDSEETGN
-740 RNRGNG
+740 GKNG

>member
-30 CVATEYGEIVMRE
+30 CVATEYGEIVMRD
-43 QTDSTEAAQADGQ
+43 QTDAEAARAKEQS
-56 PLVELH
+56 LVSLH
-62 CGRMDREQMQKF
+62 RGRMDRKQIEEF
-74 LHDEGYEIVVD
+74 LRNEGYEIVVD
-85 ATHPYARAVTENLW
+85 ATHPYARVVTENLR
-99 GAVDT
+99 GAVAALQT
-104 LKSLEKD
+104 SEKK
-111 AHFPIYLRLEREIA
+111 AQSPIYLRLEREISE
-125 GITEADGNVTNIQY
+125 TPEAEDPAVSIRY
-139 FENNADCAKALEN
+139 FESNADCAKALED

-158 LTTGSKELAVYCA
+158 LTTGSKELATYCA
-171 SGRLNN
+171 SGRLHD

-193 MDQGIK
+193 MEQGIK

-238 QEKLAAAEMLGIPV
+238 QEKLEAAKMLGIPV
-252 YVIEPAQKTSDA
+252 YVIQPARK
-264 AGNIPGT
+264 AGDT
-271 DAYSFA
+271 YSFA

-286 CDCKLSP
+286 CDCKLSG
-293 QGSLEIC
+293 QGSMEIC

-333 EGYSARIEKK
+333 ERYSAKIEKR
-343 PYYMTAQILPY
+343 PYYMTEQILPY
-354 LEQLQESESLAQQGT
+354 LEQLQKNGLTAQKDP

-389 YVALQEAIAAGQ
+389 YVALQETIAAGTLNAGVQ
-401 LKGSVKILPGISSV
+401 ILPGISSV

-425 YEDAAVLSMHG
+425 YEDAAILSMHG
-436 KKLNHLPATVAGH
+436 KKLNRLSATVESH
-449 EKTFLLTSGS
+449 EKVFLLTSGS

-464 IGRMLTETGLG
+464 IGRLLAEVGLTD
-475 TCEVIVGYQLSYPEE
+475 CEVTVGYQLSYPEE
-490 NIRILTPEQCEEIT
+490 SIRILTPGQCEEIT
-504 EDGLYTC
+504 EEGLYTC
-511 MIRNPHPQPG
+511 LIRNPHWQPE
-521 RLTHGREDTCFL
+521 RLTHGRADICFL
-533 RDSSGTEGKMRR
+533 RDAK

-559 KLHLTERSVVYDIG
+559 KLHLTQNAVVYDIG

-578 VAVEIAGLSG
+578 VAIEIAGVPG
-588 QLQVYAIERKPEAVE
+588 GVQVYAIERKPEAVE
-603 LLRKNREHFR
+603 LLRKNREQFH
-613 MDNMEIIE
+613 MDNIQIIE

-639 GGSGGRLQEILQVL
+639 GGSGGRLLDILQIL

-675 REVMET
+675 RKVLEA
-681 FPVED
+681 FPVEE
-686 EEILQMQVNRVKK
+686 EEILQMQVSRVKK
-699 FWSYHLPQAENP
+699 LGGYHLPQAENP
-711 VWICSFTFRER
+711 VWICSFTFREIGTDPMDNAKKTKQGAG
-722 ETDLVDKVKK
+722 ETGNGK
-732 ALLAEEEN
+732 
-740 RNRGNG
+740 NG

>member
-43 QTDSTEAAQADGQ
+43 QTDAEAAGAKEQ
-56 PLVELH
+56 PLVSLH
-62 CGRMDREQMQKF
+62 RGRMDRKQMEEF
-74 LHDEGYEIVVD
+74 LCNEGYEIVVD
-85 ATHPYARAVTENLW
+85 ATHPYAKVVTENLR
-99 GAVDT
+99 GAVAT
-104 LKSLEKD
+104 LQTSEKK
-111 AHFPIYLRLEREIA
+111 AQFPIYLRLEREMA
-125 GITEADGNVTNIQY
+125 ETPEAENPAVNIRY
-139 FENNADCAKALEN
+139 FESNADCAKALEN

-158 LTTGSKELAVYCA
+158 LTTGSKELPTYCA
-171 SGRLNN
+171 SGRLHD

-193 MDQGIK
+193 MEQGIK

-238 QEKLAAAEMLGIPV
+238 QEKLEAAKILGIPV
-252 YVIEPAQKTSDA
+252 YVIQSARKSVEAT
-264 AGNIPGT
+264 GNTLRT
-271 DAYSFA
+271 DTDSFA
-277 GICGKLEQL
+277 GICRKLEQL
-286 CDCKLSP
+286 CDCKFSM
-293 QGSLEIC
+293 QGSMEIR

-307 SKDGQ
+307 SKNGQ

-333 EGYSARIEKK
+333 ERYSAKIEKR
-343 PYYMTAQILPY
+343 PYYMTEQILPY
-354 LEQLQESESLAQQGT
+354 LEQLQKNWITAQRKT

-389 YVALQEAIAAGQ
+389 YVALQEAVAAGVLNAGVQ
-401 LKGSVKILPGISSV
+401 ILPGISSV
-415 VSLAARVGES
+415 VSLSARVGES
-425 YEDAAVLSMHG
+425 YEDAAILSMHG
-436 KKLNHLPATVAGH
+436 KKLNRLSATVESH
-449 EKTFLLTSGS
+449 EKVFLLTSGS

-464 IGRMLTETGLG
+464 IGRLLAEAGLTD
-475 TCEVIVGYQLSYPEE
+475 CEVTVGYQMSYPEE
-490 NIRILTPEQCEEIT
+490 NIRLLTPGMCEEIT
-504 EDGLYTC
+504 EEGLYTC
-511 MIRNPHPQPG
+511 LIRNPHWQPE
-521 RLTHGREDTCFL
+521 RLTHGRADTCFL
-533 RDSSGTEGKMRR
+533 RDAK

-559 KLHLTERSVVYDIG
+559 KLHLTQNAVVYDIG

-578 VAVEIAGLSG
+578 VAIEIAGVPG
-588 QLQVYAIERKPEAVE
+588 EVQVYAIERKPEAVE
-603 LLRKNREHFR
+603 LLRKNREQFH
-613 MDNMEIIE
+613 MDNIQIIE

-639 GGSGGRLQEILQVL
+639 GGSGGRLMDILRVL

-670 TIAEL
+670 TIAEFK
-675 REVMET
+675 EVLDT
-681 FPVED
+681 FPVEE
-686 EEILQMQVNRVKK
+686 EEILQMQVSRVKK
-699 FWSYHLPQAENP
+699 LGGYHLPQAENP
-711 VWICSFTFRER
+711 VWICSFTFRETGTDPMDNAKKTKQNAG
-722 ETDLVDKVKK
+722 ETGNGK
-732 ALLAEEEN
+732 
-740 RNRGNG
+740 NG

>member
-43 QTDSTEAAQADGQ
+43 QTDAEAVRAKEQSI
-56 PLVELH
+56 VSLH
-62 CGRMDREQMQKF
+62 CGRMDRQQMEEF
-74 LHDEGYEIVVD
+74 LRNEGYEIVVD
-85 ATHPYARAVTENLW
+85 ATHPYARVVTENIQS
-99 GAVDT
+99 AVNT
-104 LKSLEKD
+104 LRAMERETQ
-111 AHFPIYLRLEREIA
+111 FPIYLRLEREISE
-125 GITEADGNVTNIQY
+125 TPEAEDPDVSIRY
-139 FENNADCAKALEN
+139 FESNADCAKALEN
-152 TEGNIL
+152 TDGNIL
-158 LTTGSKELAVYCA
+158 LTTGSKELATYCA
-171 SGRLNN
+171 SGRLYD

-193 MDQGIK
+193 MEQGIK

-223 IRHMVTKNSG
+223 ICHMVTKNSG

-238 QEKLAAAEMLGIPV
+238 QEKLEAAKMLGIPV
-252 YVIEPAQKTSDA
+252 YVIQPARK
-264 AGNIPGT
+264 AGEAMWNMPRT
-271 DAYSFA
+271 DMYSFA

-286 CDCKLSP
+286 CACKLSG
-293 QGSLEIC
+293 QGSMEIC

-333 EGYSARIEKK
+333 ERYSAKIEKR
-343 PYYMTAQILPY
+343 PYYMTEQILPY
-354 LEQLQESESLAQQGT
+354 LEQLQKKGITAQKDSLQI
-369 LRVTV
+369 TV

-389 YVALQEAIAAGQ
+389 YMALQEAIATGALNAG
-401 LKGSVKILPGISSV
+401 VRILPGISSV
-415 VSLAARVGES
+415 VTLAARVGES
-425 YEDAAVLSMHG
+425 YEDAAILSMHG
-436 KKLNHLPATVAGH
+436 KKLNRLSATVESH
-449 EKTFLLTSGS
+449 EKVFLLTSGS

-464 IGRMLTETGLG
+464 IGRLLAEAGMTD
-475 TCEVIVGYQLSYPEE
+475 CEVIVGYQMSYPEE
-490 NIRILTPEQCEEIT
+490 SIRILTPGQCEEIT
-504 EDGLYTC
+504 EEGLYTC
-511 MIRNPHPQPG
+511 LIRNPHWQPE
-521 RLTHGREDTCFL
+521 RLTHGRADICFL
-533 RDSSGTEGKMRR
+533 RDASENEGKLRR

-559 KLHLTERSVVYDIG
+559 KLHLTQNAVVYDIG

-578 VAVEIAGLSG
+578 VAIEIAGVPG
-588 QLQVYAIERKPEAVE
+588 RVQVYAIERKPEAVE
-603 LLRKNREHFR
+603 LLRKNSAQFH
-613 MDNMEIIE
+613 MDNIQIIE

-639 GGSGGRLQEILQVL
+639 GGSGGKLMDILQVL

-675 REVMET
+675 KEVLDT
-681 FPVED
+681 FPVEE
-686 EEILQMQVNRVKK
+686 EEILQMQVSRVKK
-699 FWSYHLPQAENP
+699 ILSYHLPQAENP
-711 VWICSFTFRER
+711 VWICSFTFRETGTDPMDNSKKTKPGAG
-722 ETDLVDKVKK
+722 ETGTGK
-732 ALLAEEEN
+732 
-740 RNRGNG
+740 NG

>member
-17 SEILADAGIAHTV
+17 SEILADAGITHTV

-43 QTDSTEAAQADGQ
+43 QTDAETARAKGQ
-56 PLVELH
+56 PLVSLH
-62 CGRMDREQMQKF
+62 RGRMDREQMEEF
-74 LHDEGYEIVVD
+74 LRNEGYEIVVD
-85 ATHPYARAVTENLW
+85 ATHPYARVVTENIQS
-99 GAVDT
+99 AVNT
-104 LKSLEKD
+104 LKTTERETQ
-111 AHFPIYLRLEREIA
+111 FPIYLRLEREISE
-125 GITEADGNVTNIQY
+125 TPEAEDPVVSIRY
-139 FENNADCAKALEN
+139 FESNADCAKALEN

-158 LTTGSKELAVYCA
+158 LTTGSKELATYCA
-171 SGRLNN
+171 SGRLHD

-193 MDQGIK
+193 MEQGIK

-238 QEKLAAAEMLGIPV
+238 QEKLEAAKMLGIPV
-252 YVIEPAQKTSDA
+252 YVIQPAGKAWDT
-264 AGNIPGT
+264 
-271 DAYSFA
+271 YSFA
-277 GICGKLEQL
+277 GICEKLEQL
-286 CDCKLSP
+286 CDCKLSG
-293 QGSLEIC
+293 QGSMEIC

-307 SKDGQ
+307 SKVGQ

-333 EGYSARIEKK
+333 ERYSAKIEKR
-343 PYYMTAQILPY
+343 PYYMTEQILPY
-354 LEQLQESESLAQQGT
+354 LEQLQENGITAQKDP

-389 YVALQEAIAAGQ
+389 YVALQEAVAIGALNAE
-401 LKGSVKILPGISSV
+401 VRILPGISSV
-415 VSLAARVGES
+415 ATLAARVGES
-425 YEDAAVLSMHG
+425 YEDAAILSMHG
-436 KKLNHLPATVAGH
+436 KKLNRLSTTVESH
-449 EKTFLLTSGS
+449 EKVFLLTSGS

-464 IGRMLTETGLG
+464 IGRSLAEAGLTD
-475 TCEVIVGYQLSYPEE
+475 CEVTVGYQLSYPEE
-490 NIRILTPEQCEEIT
+490 SIRILTPEQCEKIT
-504 EDGLYTC
+504 GEGLYTC
-511 MIRNPHPQPG
+511 LIRNPHWQPE
-521 RLTHGREDTCFL
+521 RLTHGRADICFL
-533 RDSSGTEGKMRR
+533 RDAK

-559 KLHLTERSVVYDIG
+559 KLHLTQNAVVYDIG

-578 VAVEIAGLSG
+578 VAIEIAGVPG
-588 QLQVYAIERKPEAVE
+588 RVQVYAIERKPEAVE
-603 LLRKNREHFR
+603 LLRKNRAHFH
-613 MDNMEIIE
+613 MDNIQIIE

-639 GGSGGRLQEILQVL
+639 GGSGGRLLDILRVL

-675 REVMET
+675 KEVLDT
-681 FPVED
+681 FPVEE
-686 EEILQMQVNRVKK
+686 EEILQMQVSRVKK
-699 FWSYHLPQAENP
+699 LLNYHLPQAENP
-711 VWICSFTFRER
+711 VWICSFTFRETGTDPMDNEKKTKQDAG
-722 ETDLVDKVKK
+722 ETGNGK
-732 ALLAEEEN
+732 
-740 RNRGNG
+740 NG
-746 EVQR
+746 EV

>member
-1 MKKIVIFAG
+1 MESRMKKIVIFAG

-17 SEILADAGIAHTV
+17 SEILADAGITHTV

-43 QTDSTEAAQADGQ
+43 QTDAEAARTKEQ
-56 PLVELH
+56 PFVSLH
-62 CGRMDREQMQKF
+62 RGRMDREQMEEF
-74 LHDEGYEIVVD
+74 LRNEGYEIVVD
-85 ATHPYARAVTENLW
+85 ATHPYAQAVTENIRD
-99 GAVDT
+99 AVKT
-104 LKSLEKD
+104 QS
-111 AHFPIYLRLEREIA
+111 PIYLRLEREISE
-125 GITEADGNVTNIQY
+125 TPEAEDPVVSIRY
-139 FENNADCAKALEN
+139 FESNADCAKALEN

-158 LTTGSKELAVYCA
+158 LTTGSKELATYCA
-171 SGRLNN
+171 SGRLHD

-193 MDQGIK
+193 MEQGIK

-238 QEKLAAAEMLGIPV
+238 QEKLEAAKMLGIPV
-252 YVIEPAQKTSDA
+252 YVIQPAGKAWDT
-264 AGNIPGT
+264 
-271 DAYSFA
+271 YSFA
-277 GICGKLEQL
+277 GICEKLEQL
-286 CDCKLSP
+286 CDCKISG
-293 QGSLEIC
+293 QGSMEIC

-307 SKDGQ
+307 SKVGQ

-333 EGYSARIEKK
+333 ERYSAKIEKR
-343 PYYMTAQILPY
+343 PYYMTEQILPY
-354 LEQLQESESLAQQGT
+354 LEQLPENGITAQKDP

-389 YVALQEAIAAGQ
+389 YVALQEAVAIGALNAE
-401 LKGSVKILPGISSV
+401 VRILPGISSV
-415 VSLAARVGES
+415 ATLAARVGES
-425 YEDAAVLSMHG
+425 YEDAAILSMHG
-436 KKLNHLPATVAGH
+436 KKLNRLSTTVESH
-449 EKTFLLTSGS
+449 EKVFLLTSGS

-464 IGRMLTETGLG
+464 IGRSLAEAGLTD
-475 TCEVIVGYQLSYPEE
+475 CEVTVGYQLSYPEE
-490 NIRILTPEQCEEIT
+490 SIRILTPGQCEEIT
-504 EDGLYTC
+504 GEGLYTC
-511 MIRNPHPQPG
+511 LIRNPHWQPE
-521 RLTHGREDTCFL
+521 RLTHGRADICFL
-533 RDSSGTEGKMRR
+533 RDAK

-559 KLHLTERSVVYDIG
+559 KLHLTQNAVVYDIG

-578 VAVEIAGLSG
+578 VAIEIAGVPG
-588 QLQVYAIERKPEAVE
+588 RVQVYAIERKPEAVE
-603 LLRKNREHFR
+603 LLRKNRAHFH
-613 MDNMEIIE
+613 MDNIQIIE

-639 GGSGGRLQEILQVL
+639 GGSGGRLLDILRVL

-675 REVMET
+675 KEVLDT
-681 FPVED
+681 FPVEE
-686 EEILQMQVNRVKK
+686 EEILQMQVSRVKK
-699 FWSYHLPQAENP
+699 LLSYHLPQAENP
-711 VWICSFTFRER
+711 VWICSFTFRETGTDPMDNEKKTKQDAG
-722 ETDLVDKVKK
+722 ETGNGK
-732 ALLAEEEN
+732 
-740 RNRGNG
+740 NG

>member
-17 SEILADAGIAHTV
+17 SEILADAGTAHTV

-43 QTDSTEAAQADGQ
+43 QTEGTETVQANNQ
-56 PLVELH
+56 PLVRLH
-62 CGRMDREQMQKF
+62 RGRMDREQIQKF
-74 LHDEGYEIVVD
+74 LQDEGYEIVVD
-85 ATHPYARAVTENLW
+85 ATHPYARVVTENLR
-99 GAVDT
+99 GAVDA

-111 AHFPIYLRLEREIA
+111 VQFPIYLRLEREIDES
-125 GITEADGNVTNIQY
+125 TEADDNVANIRY

-171 SGRLNN
+171 SGRLND

-183 LPGRESLELC
+183 LPGRESLKLC
-193 MDQGIK
+193 MEQGIK

-238 QEKLAAAEMLGIPV
+238 QEKLEAAKMLGIPV
-252 YVIEPAQKTSDA
+252 YVIEPAPAVTENKV
-264 AGNIPGT
+264 GT
-271 DAYSFA
+271 DTYSFA
-277 GICGKLEQL
+277 GICGQLEQL
-286 CDCKLSP
+286 CGCKLS
-293 QGSLEIC
+293 QKGSLEIC

-307 SKDGQ
+307 SKDMQ
-312 TQEVQH
+312 TKEVQH

-354 LEQLQESESLAQQGT
+354 LEKLQESESPAQQEF

-389 YVALQEAIAAGQ
+389 YVALQEAIAAGR
-401 LKGSVKILPGISSV
+401 LKGRVQILPGLSSV

-436 KKLNHLPATVAGH
+436 KKLNHLPATVESH
-449 EKTFLLTSGS
+449 EKVYLLTSGS

-464 IGRMLTETGLG
+464 IGRMLTEAGL
-475 TCEVIVGYQLSYPEE
+475 TDCEVITGYQMSYPEE
-490 NIRILTPEQCEEIT
+490 KIRILKPEQCEDVT
-504 EDGLYTC
+504 EEGLYTC
-511 MIRNPHPQPG
+511 LIRNPHPQPG
-521 RLTHGREDTCFL
+521 RLTHGRADTCFL
-533 RDSSGTEGKMRR
+533 RDFVGTEGKMRR

-559 KLHLTERSVVYDIG
+559 KLHLTKKSVVYDIG

-588 QLQVYAIERKPEAVE
+588 QLQIYAIERKPEAVE
-603 LLRKNREHFR
+603 LLRKNREHFH

-621 APAPEGLEELPVP
+621 APAPEGMEELPVP

-639 GGSGGRLQEILQVL
+639 GGSGGRLLEILQVL

-675 REVMET
+675 KEVLEAFPME
-681 FPVED
+681 E
-686 EEILQMQVNRVKK
+686 EEILQMQVSRVKK
-699 FWSYHLPQAENP
+699 LGSYHLPQAENP

-722 ETDLVDKVKK
+722 E
-732 ALLAEEEN
+732 EN
-740 RNRGNG
+740 NTR
-746 EVQR
+746 

>member
-30 CVATEYGEIVMRE
+30 CVATEYGEIVMRD
-43 QTDSTEAAQADGQ
+43 QTDAEAARAKEQS
-56 PLVELH
+56 LVSLH
-62 CGRMDREQMQKF
+62 RGRMDRKQIEEF
-74 LHDEGYEIVVD
+74 LCNEGYEIVVD
-85 ATHPYARAVTENLW
+85 ATHPYAKVVTENLR
-99 GAVDT
+99 GAVAALQT
-104 LKSLEKD
+104 SEKK
-111 AHFPIYLRLEREIA
+111 AQFPIYLRLEREISE
-125 GITEADGNVTNIQY
+125 TPEAEDPAESIRY
-139 FENNADCAKALEN
+139 FESNADCAKALEN

-158 LTTGSKELAVYCA
+158 LTTGSKELATYCA
-171 SGRLNN
+171 SGRLHD

-193 MDQGIK
+193 MEQGIK

-233 RTGGY
+233 RPGGY
-238 QEKLAAAEMLGIPV
+238 QEKLEAAKMLGIPV
-252 YVIEPAQKTSDA
+252 YVILPARKAVDT
-264 AGNIPGT
+264 
-271 DAYSFA
+271 YSFA

-286 CDCKLSP
+286 CDCKLSG
-293 QGSLEIC
+293 QGSMEIC

-333 EGYSARIEKK
+333 ERYSAKIEKR
-343 PYYMTAQILPY
+343 PYYMTGQILPY
-354 LEQLQESESLAQQGT
+354 LEQLQKNGLTAQKDP

-389 YVALQEAIAAGQ
+389 YVALQETIAAGA
-401 LKGSVKILPGISSV
+401 LNAGVRILPGISSV

-425 YEDAAVLSMHG
+425 YEDAAILSMHG
-436 KKLNHLPATVAGH
+436 KKLNRLSATVESH
-449 EKTFLLTSGS
+449 EKVFLLTSGS

-464 IGRMLTETGLG
+464 IGRLLAEVGLTD
-475 TCEVIVGYQLSYPEE
+475 CEVTVGYQLSYPEE
-490 NIRILTPEQCEEIT
+490 SIRILTPGQCEEIT
-504 EDGLYTC
+504 EEGLYTC
-511 MIRNPHPQPG
+511 LIRNPHWQPE
-521 RLTHGREDTCFL
+521 RLTHGRADICFL
-533 RDSSGTEGKMRR
+533 RDAK

-559 KLHLTERSVVYDIG
+559 KLHLTQNAVVYDIG

-578 VAVEIAGLSG
+578 VAIEIAGVPG
-588 QLQVYAIERKPEAVE
+588 GVQVYAIERKPEAVE
-603 LLRKNREHFR
+603 LLRKNREHFH

-621 APAPEGLEELPVP
+621 ALAPEGLEELPVP

-639 GGSGGRLQEILQVL
+639 GGSGGRLLEILQVL

-675 REVMET
+675 REVLEA
-681 FPVED
+681 FPVEE
-686 EEILQMQVNRVKK
+686 EEILQMQVSRVKK
-699 FWSYHLPQAENP
+699 LGGYHLPQAENP
-711 VWICSFTFRER
+711 VWICSFTFREIGTDPMDNAKKTKQGAG
-722 ETDLVDKVKK
+722 ETGNGK
-732 ALLAEEEN
+732 
-740 RNRGNG
+740 NG

>member
-43 QTDSTEAAQADGQ
+43 QMDAEAAGAKKQ
-56 PLVELH
+56 PLVSLH
-62 CGRMDREQMQKF
+62 RGRMDRKQIEEF
-74 LHDEGYEIVVD
+74 LRNEGYGIVVD
-85 ATHPYARAVTENLW
+85 ATHPYAKVVTENLR
-99 GAVDT
+99 GAVAALQT
-104 LKSLEKD
+104 SEKK
-111 AHFPIYLRLEREIA
+111 AQFPIYLRLEREISE
-125 GITEADGNVTNIQY
+125 TPEAEDPAVSIRY
-139 FENNADCAKALEN
+139 FESNADCAKALEN

-158 LTTGSKELAVYCA
+158 LTTGSKELATYCA
-171 SGRLNN
+171 SGRLHD

-193 MDQGIK
+193 MEQGIK

-238 QEKLAAAEMLGIPV
+238 REKLEAAKMLGIPV
-252 YVIEPAQKTSDA
+252 YVIEPARKTPDA
-264 AGNIPGT
+264 TGHMLRT
-271 DAYSFA
+271 DTYSFT

-286 CDCKLSP
+286 CDCKLSG
-293 QGSLEIC
+293 QGSMEIC

-333 EGYSARIEKK
+333 ERYSAKIEKR
-343 PYYMTAQILPY
+343 PYYMAEQILPY
-354 LEQLQESESLAQQGT
+354 LEQLQKNGFTAQKDP

-389 YVALQEAIAAGQ
+389 YVALQETIAAGA
-401 LKGSVKILPGISSV
+401 LNAGVRILPGISSV

-425 YEDAAVLSMHG
+425 YEDAAILSMHG
-436 KKLNHLPATVAGH
+436 KKLKRLSATVESH
-449 EKTFLLTSGS
+449 EKVFLLTSGS

-464 IGRMLTETGLG
+464 IGRLLAEAGLTD
-475 TCEVIVGYQLSYPEE
+475 CEVTVGYQLSYPEE
-490 NIRILTPEQCEEIT
+490 SIRILTPEQCEEIT
-504 EDGLYTC
+504 GEGLYTC
-511 MIRNPHPQPG
+511 LIRNPHWQPE
-521 RLTHGREDTCFL
+521 RLTHGRADICFL
-533 RDSSGTEGKMRR
+533 RDAK

-559 KLHLTERSVVYDIG
+559 KLHLTQNAVVYDIG

-578 VAVEIAGLSG
+578 VAIEIAGVPG
-588 QLQVYAIERKPEAVE
+588 GVQVYAIERKPEAVE
-603 LLRKNREHFR
+603 LLRKNRAHFH
-613 MDNMEIIE
+613 MDNIQIIE

-639 GGSGGRLQEILQVL
+639 GGSGGRLLDILQVL

-675 REVMET
+675 KEVLDT
-681 FPVED
+681 FPVEE
-686 EEILQMQVNRVKK
+686 EEILQMQVSRVKK
-699 FWSYHLPQAENP
+699 LLSYHLPQAENP
-711 VWICSFTFRER
+711 VWICSFTFQ
-722 ETDLVDKVKK
+722 ETGTDPMDNSKK
-732 ALLAEEEN
+732 TKPGEEETGN
-740 RNRGNG
+740 GKNG

>member
-43 QTDSTEAAQADGQ
+43 QMDAEAAGAKKQ
-56 PLVELH
+56 PLVSLH
-62 CGRMDREQMQKF
+62 RGRMDRKQIEEF
-74 LHDEGYEIVVD
+74 LRNEGYGIVVD
-85 ATHPYARAVTENLW
+85 ATHPYAKVVTENLR
-99 GAVDT
+99 GAVAALQT
-104 LKSLEKD
+104 SEKK
-111 AHFPIYLRLEREIA
+111 AQFPIYLRLEREISE
-125 GITEADGNVTNIQY
+125 TPEAEDPAVSIRY
-139 FENNADCAKALEN
+139 FESNADCAKALEN

-158 LTTGSKELAVYCA
+158 LTTGSKELATYCA
-171 SGRLNN
+171 SGRLHD

-193 MDQGIK
+193 MEQGIK

-238 QEKLAAAEMLGIPV
+238 REKLEAAKMLGIPV
-252 YVIEPAQKTSDA
+252 YVIEPARKTPDA
-264 AGNIPGT
+264 TGHMLRT
-271 DAYSFA
+271 DTYSFT

-286 CDCKLSP
+286 CDCKLSG
-293 QGSLEIC
+293 QGSMEIC

-333 EGYSARIEKK
+333 ERYSAKIEKR
-343 PYYMTAQILPY
+343 PYYMTEQILPY
-354 LEQLQESESLAQQGT
+354 LEQLQKNGLTAQKDP

-389 YVALQEAIAAGQ
+389 YVALQETIAAGTLNAGVQ
-401 LKGSVKILPGISSV
+401 ILPGISSV

-425 YEDAAVLSMHG
+425 YEDAAILSMHG
-436 KKLNHLPATVAGH
+436 KKLNRLSATVESH
-449 EKTFLLTSGS
+449 EKVFLLTSGS

-464 IGRMLTETGLG
+464 IGRLLAEVGLTD
-475 TCEVIVGYQLSYPEE
+475 CEVTVGYQLSYPEE
-490 NIRILTPEQCEEIT
+490 SIRILTPGQCEEIT
-504 EDGLYTC
+504 EEGLYTC
-511 MIRNPHPQPG
+511 LIRNPHWQPE
-521 RLTHGREDTCFL
+521 RLTHGRADICFL
-533 RDSSGTEGKMRR
+533 RDAK

-559 KLHLTERSVVYDIG
+559 KLHLTQNAVVYDIG

-578 VAVEIAGLSG
+578 VAIEIAGVPG
-588 QLQVYAIERKPEAVE
+588 GVQVYAIERKPEAVE
-603 LLRKNREHFR
+603 LLRKNREQFY
-613 MDNMEIIE
+613 MDNIQIIE

-639 GGSGGRLQEILQVL
+639 GGSGGRLLDILQTL

-675 REVMET
+675 REVLEA
-681 FPVED
+681 FPVEE
-686 EEILQMQVNRVKK
+686 EEILQMQVSRVKK
-699 FWSYHLPQAENP
+699 LGGYHLPQAENP
-711 VWICSFTFRER
+711 VWICSFTFREIG
-722 ETDLVDKVKK
+722 TDPMDNAKK
-732 ALLAEEEN
+732 TK
-740 RNRGNG
+740 RRGD
-746 EVQR
+746 RKR

>member
-1 MKKIVIFAG
+1 M
-10 TTEGRRL
+10 

-43 QTDSTEAAQADGQ
+43 QTESTKAMQTAGQ
-56 PLVELH
+56 PIVNLH

-85 ATHPYARAVTENLW
+85 ATHPYARVVTENLR

-111 AHFPIYLRLEREIA
+111 AHFPIYLRLERKID
-125 GITEADGNVTNIQY
+125 GITEADGIVTNAQY

-158 LTTGSKELAVYCA
+158 LTTGSKELPTYCA
-171 SGRLNN
+171 SGRLHD

-223 IRHMVTKNSG
+223 IHHMVTKNSG

-238 QEKLAAAEMLGIPV
+238 QEKLEAAKILGIPV
-252 YVIEPAQKTSDA
+252 YVIQPAKKAVDT
-264 AGNIPGT
+264 
-271 DAYSFA
+271 YSFA
-277 GICGKLEQL
+277 EICGKLEQL
-286 CDCKLSP
+286 CDCKLSG
-293 QGSLEIC
+293 QGSMEIC

-333 EGYSARIEKK
+333 ERYSAKIEKR
-343 PYYMTAQILPY
+343 PYYMTEQILPY
-354 LEQLQESESLAQQGT
+354 LEQLQKNGLTAQKDPLQ
-369 LRVTV
+369 VTV

-389 YVALQEAIAAGQ
+389 YVALQEAVAAGA
-401 LKGSVKILPGISSV
+401 LNAGVRILPGISSV
-415 VSLAARVGES
+415 ATLAARVGES
-425 YEDAAVLSMHG
+425 YEDAAILSMHG
-436 KKLNHLPATVAGH
+436 KKLNRLSATVESH
-449 EKTFLLTSGS
+449 EKVFLLTSGS

-464 IGRMLTETGLG
+464 IGHLLAEAGLTD
-475 TCEVIVGYQLSYPEE
+475 CEVIVGYQLSYPEE
-490 NIRILTPEQCEEIT
+490 SIRILTPGQCEEIT
-504 EDGLYTC
+504 EEGLYTC
-511 MIRNPHPQPG
+511 LIRNPHWQPE
-521 RLTHGREDTCFL
+521 RLTHGRADTCFL
-533 RDSSGTEGKMRR
+533 RDAK

-559 KLHLTERSVVYDIG
+559 KLNLTQNAVVYDIG

-578 VAVEIAGLSG
+578 VAIEIAGVPG
-588 QLQVYAIERKPEAVE
+588 GVQVYAIERKPEAVE
-603 LLRKNREHFR
+603 LLRKNREHFH
-613 MDNMEIIE
+613 MDNIQIIE

-639 GGSGGRLQEILQVL
+639 GGSGGRLLDILQVL

-675 REVMET
+675 KEVLDT
-681 FPVED
+681 FPMEE
-686 EEILQMQVNRVKK
+686 EEILQMQVSRVKK
-699 FWSYHLPQAENP
+699 LLSYHLPQAENP
-711 VWICSFTFRER
+711 VWICSFTFRETGTDPMDNAKKTKQNAG
-722 ETDLVDKVKK
+722 ETG
-732 ALLAEEEN
+732 N
-740 RNRGNG
+740 GRNG

>member
-17 SEILADAGIAHTV
+17 SEILADAGITHTV

-43 QTDSTEAAQADGQ
+43 QTDAETARAKGQ
-56 PLVELH
+56 PLVSLH
-62 CGRMDREQMQKF
+62 RGRMDREQMEEF
-74 LHDEGYEIVVD
+74 LRNEGYEIVVD
-85 ATHPYARAVTENLW
+85 ATHPYARVVTENIRS
-99 GAVDT
+99 AVKT
-104 LKSLEKD
+104 QS
-111 AHFPIYLRLEREIA
+111 PIYLRLEREISE
-125 GITEADGNVTNIQY
+125 TPEAEDPAVSIRY
-139 FENNADCAKALEN
+139 FESNADCAKALEN

-158 LTTGSKELAVYCA
+158 LTTGSKELATYCA
-171 SGRLNN
+171 SGRLHD

-193 MDQGIK
+193 MEQGIK

-238 QEKLAAAEMLGIPV
+238 QEKLEAAKMLGIPV
-252 YVIEPAQKTSDA
+252 YVIQPAGKAWDT
-264 AGNIPGT
+264 
-271 DAYSFA
+271 YSFA
-277 GICGKLEQL
+277 GICEKLEQL
-286 CDCKLSP
+286 CDCKLSG
-293 QGSLEIC
+293 QGSMEIC

-307 SKDGQ
+307 SKVGQ

-333 EGYSARIEKK
+333 ERYSAKIEKR
-343 PYYMTAQILPY
+343 PYYMTEQILPY
-354 LEQLQESESLAQQGT
+354 LEQLQENGITAQKDP

-389 YVALQEAIAAGQ
+389 YVALQEAVAIGALNAE
-401 LKGSVKILPGISSV
+401 VRILPGISSV
-415 VSLAARVGES
+415 ATLAARMGES
-425 YEDAAVLSMHG
+425 YEDAAILSMHG
-436 KKLNHLPATVAGH
+436 KKLNRLSTTVESH
-449 EKTFLLTSGS
+449 EKVFLLTSGS

-464 IGRMLTETGLG
+464 IGRSLAEAGLTD
-475 TCEVIVGYQLSYPEE
+475 CEVTVGYQLSYPEE
-490 NIRILTPEQCEEIT
+490 SIRILTPGQCEEIAG
-504 EDGLYTC
+504 EGLYTC
-511 MIRNPHPQPG
+511 LIRNPHWQPE
-521 RLTHGREDTCFL
+521 RLTHGRADICFL
-533 RDSSGTEGKMRR
+533 RDAK

-559 KLHLTERSVVYDIG
+559 KLHLTENAVVYDIG

-578 VAVEIAGLSG
+578 VAIEIAGVPG
-588 QLQVYAIERKPEAVE
+588 RVQVYAIERKPEAVE
-603 LLRKNREHFR
+603 LLRKNREHFH
-613 MDNMEIIE
+613 MDNIQIIE

-639 GGSGGRLQEILQVL
+639 GGSGGRLLDILQVL

-675 REVMET
+675 KEVLDT
-681 FPVED
+681 FPVEE
-686 EEILQMQVNRVKK
+686 EEILQMQVSRVKK
-699 FWSYHLPQAENP
+699 LLSYHLPQAENP
-711 VWICSFTFRER
+711 VWICSFTFRETGTDPMDNEKKTKPGAG
-722 ETDLVDKVKK
+722 ETGNGK
-732 ALLAEEEN
+732 
-740 RNRGNG
+740 NG

>member
-43 QTDSTEAAQADGQ
+43 QMDAEAAGAKKQ
-56 PLVELH
+56 PLVSLH
-62 CGRMDREQMQKF
+62 RGRMDRKQIEEF
-74 LHDEGYEIVVD
+74 LCNEGYEIVVD
-85 ATHPYARAVTENLW
+85 ATHPYARVVTENIRD
-99 GAVDT
+99 AVKT
-104 LKSLEKD
+104 QS
-111 AHFPIYLRLEREIA
+111 PIYLRLEREISK
-125 GITEADGNVTNIQY
+125 TPEAEDPAVSIRY
-139 FENNADCAKALEN
+139 FESNADCAKALEN

-158 LTTGSKELAVYCA
+158 LTTGSKELATYCA
-171 SGRLNN
+171 SGRLRE

-193 MDQGIK
+193 MEQGIK

-238 QEKLAAAEMLGIPV
+238 QEKLEAAKMLGIPV
-252 YVIEPAQKTSDA
+252 YVIEPARKTPDA
-264 AGNIPGT
+264 TGHMLRT
-271 DAYSFA
+271 DTYSFA

-286 CDCKLSP
+286 CDCKLSG
-293 QGSLEIC
+293 QGSMEIC

-333 EGYSARIEKK
+333 ERYSAKIEKR
-343 PYYMTAQILPY
+343 PYYMTEQILPY
-354 LEQLQESESLAQQGT
+354 LEQLQKNGITAQKDP

-389 YVALQEAIAAGQ
+389 YVALQETIAAGA
-401 LKGSVKILPGISSV
+401 LNAGVRILPGISSV

-425 YEDAAVLSMHG
+425 YEDAAILSMHG
-436 KKLNHLPATVAGH
+436 KKLNRLSATVESH
-449 EKTFLLTSGS
+449 EKVFLLTSGS

-464 IGRMLTETGLG
+464 IGRLLAEAGLTD
-475 TCEVIVGYQLSYPEE
+475 CEVIVGYQLSYPEE
-490 NIRILTPEQCEEIT
+490 SIRILTPEQCEKIT
-504 EDGLYTC
+504 GEGLYTC
-511 MIRNPHPQPG
+511 LIRNPHWQPE
-521 RLTHGREDTCFL
+521 RLTHGRADICFL
-533 RDSSGTEGKMRR
+533 RDAK

-559 KLHLTERSVVYDIG
+559 KLHLTENAVVYDIG

-578 VAVEIAGLSG
+578 VAIEIAGVPG
-588 QLQVYAIERKPEAVE
+588 GVQVYAIERKPEAVE
-603 LLRKNREHFR
+603 LLRKNREQFH
-613 MDNMEIIE
+613 MDNIQIIE

-639 GGSGGRLQEILQVL
+639 GGSGGRLLDILRVL

-675 REVMET
+675 KEVLDT
-681 FPVED
+681 FPVAE
-686 EEILQMQVNRVKK
+686 EEILQMQVSRVKK
-699 FWSYHLPQAENP
+699 LLSYHLPQAENP
-711 VWICSFTFRER
+711 VWICSFTFREIGTDPMDNEEKTKPDAG
-722 ETDLVDKVKK
+722 ETGNGK
-732 ALLAEEEN
+732 
-740 RNRGNG
+740 NG

>member
-30 CVATEYGEIVMRE
+30 CVATEYGEIVMRD
-43 QTDSTEAAQADGQ
+43 QTDAEAARAKEQS
-56 PLVELH
+56 LVSLH
-62 CGRMDREQMQKF
+62 RGRMDRKQIEEF
-74 LHDEGYEIVVD
+74 LRNEGYEIVVD
-85 ATHPYARAVTENLW
+85 ATHPYARVVTENLR
-99 GAVDT
+99 GAVAALQT
-104 LKSLEKD
+104 SEKK
-111 AHFPIYLRLEREIA
+111 AQSPIYLRLEREISE
-125 GITEADGNVTNIQY
+125 TPEAEDPAVSIRY
-139 FENNADCAKALEN
+139 FESNADCAKALEN

-158 LTTGSKELAVYCA
+158 LTTGSKELATYCS
-171 SGRLNN
+171 SGRLHD

-193 MDQGIK
+193 MEQGIK

-238 QEKLAAAEMLGIPV
+238 QEKLEAAKMLGIPV
-252 YVIEPAQKTSDA
+252 YVIQPAGKAWDT
-264 AGNIPGT
+264 
-271 DAYSFA
+271 YSFA
-277 GICGKLEQL
+277 GICEKLEQL
-286 CDCKLSP
+286 CDCKISG
-293 QGSLEIC
+293 QGSMEIC

-307 SKDGQ
+307 SKVGQ
-312 TQEVQH
+312 TQEVQY

-333 EGYSARIEKK
+333 ERYSAKIEKR
-343 PYYMTAQILPY
+343 PYYMTEQILPY
-354 LEQLQESESLAQQGT
+354 LEQLQENGITAQKDP

-389 YVALQEAIAAGQ
+389 YVALQEAVAIGALNAE
-401 LKGSVKILPGISSV
+401 VRILPGISSV
-415 VSLAARVGES
+415 ATLAARVGES
-425 YEDAAVLSMHG
+425 YEDAAILSMHG
-436 KKLNHLPATVAGH
+436 KKLNRLSATVESH
-449 EKTFLLTSGS
+449 EKVFLLTSGS

-464 IGRMLTETGLG
+464 IGRLLAEAGLTD
-475 TCEVIVGYQLSYPEE
+475 CEVIVGYQLSYPEE
-490 NIRILTPEQCEEIT
+490 SIRILTPGQCEEIT
-504 EDGLYTC
+504 EEGLYTC
-511 MIRNPHPQPG
+511 LIRNPHWQPE
-521 RLTHGREDTCFL
+521 RLTHGRADICFL
-533 RDSSGTEGKMRR
+533 RDAK

-559 KLHLTERSVVYDIG
+559 KLHLTQNAVVYDIG

-578 VAVEIAGLSG
+578 VAIEIAGVPG
-588 QLQVYAIERKPEAVE
+588 GVQVYAIERKPEAVE
-603 LLRKNREHFR
+603 LLRKNREQFH
-613 MDNMEIIE
+613 MDNIQIIE

-639 GGSGGRLQEILQVL
+639 GGSGGRLLDILQVL

-675 REVMET
+675 KEVLDT
-681 FPVED
+681 FPVEE
-686 EEILQMQVNRVKK
+686 EEILQMQVSRVKK
-699 FWSYHLPQAENP
+699 LLSYHLPQAENP
-711 VWICSFTFRER
+711 VWICSFTFRETGKDPMDNEKKTKQDAG
-722 ETDLVDKVKK
+722 ETGNGK
-732 ALLAEEEN
+732 
-740 RNRGNG
+740 NG

>member
-1 MKKIVIFAG
+1 
-10 TTEGRRL
+10 
-17 SEILADAGIAHTV
+17 
-30 CVATEYGEIVMRE
+30 
-43 QTDSTEAAQADGQ
+43 
-56 PLVELH
+56 
-62 CGRMDREQMQKF
+62 
-74 LHDEGYEIVVD
+74 
-85 ATHPYARAVTENLW
+85 
-99 GAVDT
+99 
-104 LKSLEKD
+104 
-111 AHFPIYLRLEREIA
+111 
-125 GITEADGNVTNIQY
+125 
-139 FENNADCAKALEN
+139 
-152 TEGNIL
+152 
-158 LTTGSKELAVYCA
+158 
-171 SGRLNN
+171 
-177 RLYVRI
+177 
-183 LPGRESLELC
+183 
-193 MDQGIK
+193 
-199 GRQILALQGPFS
+199 
-211 TEMNAAILKQYD
+211 
-223 IRHMVTKNSG
+223 
-233 RTGGY
+233 
-238 QEKLAAAEMLGIPV
+238 
-252 YVIEPAQKTSDA
+252 
-264 AGNIPGT
+264 
-271 DAYSFA
+271 
-277 GICGKLEQL
+277 
-286 CDCKLSP
+286 
-293 QGSLEIC
+293 
-300 LAGIGMG
+300 
-307 SKDGQ
+307 
-312 TQEVQH
+312 
-318 AIETADILLGAERMI
+318 
-333 EGYSARIEKK
+333 
-343 PYYMTAQILPY
+343 MTAQILPY

-425 YEDAAVLSMHG
+425 YEDAAILSMHG
-436 KKLNHLPATVAGH
+436 KKLNQLPATVAGH
-449 EKTFLLTSGS
+449 EKTVLLTSGS

-533 RDSSGTEGKMRR
+533 RDSSGTEGKKHR

-603 LLRKNREHFR
+603 LLRKNREHFH

-653 YRKNPHMRIV
+653 YRKNPQMRIV

-675 REVMET
+675 QEVMET

-711 VWICSFTFRER
+711 VWICSFTFREG

-732 ALLAEEEN
+732 ALLSEEEN
-740 RNRGNG
+740 GNRGNG

>member
-30 CVATEYGEIVMRE
+30 CVATEYGEIVMRD
-43 QTDSTEAAQADGQ
+43 QTDAEAARAKGHS
-56 PLVELH
+56 LVSLH
-62 CGRMDREQMQKF
+62 RGRMDRKQMEEF
-74 LHDEGYEIVVD
+74 LCNDGYEIVVD
-85 ATHPYARAVTENLW
+85 ATHPYARVVTENIRD
-99 GAVDT
+99 AVKT
-104 LKSLEKD
+104 QSS
-111 AHFPIYLRLEREIA
+111 IYLRLEREISQ
-125 GITEADGNVTNIQY
+125 TPEAEDPAVSIRY
-139 FENNADCAKALEN
+139 FESNADCAKALEN

-158 LTTGSKELAVYCA
+158 LTTGSKELATYCS
-171 SGRLNN
+171 SGRLHD

-193 MDQGIK
+193 MEQGIK

-238 QEKLAAAEMLGIPV
+238 REKLEAAKMLGIPV
-252 YVIEPAQKTSDA
+252 YVIQPVKNTVEAI
-264 AGNIPGT
+264 GNMPRT
-271 DAYSFA
+271 DTYSFE

-286 CDCKLSP
+286 CDCKLSG
-293 QGSLEIC
+293 QGSMEIC

-333 EGYSARIEKK
+333 ERYSAKIEKR
-343 PYYMTAQILPY
+343 PYYMTEQILPY
-354 LEQLQESESLAQQGT
+354 LEQLQKNGFTAQKDP

-389 YVALQEAIAAGQ
+389 YVALQEAVAIGALNAE
-401 LKGSVKILPGISSV
+401 VRILPGISSV
-415 VSLAARVGES
+415 ATLAARVGES
-425 YEDAAVLSMHG
+425 YEDAAILSMHG
-436 KKLNHLPATVAGH
+436 KKLNRLSATVESH
-449 EKTFLLTSGS
+449 EKVFLLTSGS

-464 IGRMLTETGLG
+464 IGRLLAEAGLTD
-475 TCEVIVGYQLSYPEE
+475 CEVIVGYQLSYPEE
-490 NIRILTPEQCEEIT
+490 SIRILTPGQCEEIT
-504 EDGLYTC
+504 EEGLYTC
-511 MIRNPHPQPG
+511 LIRNPHWQPE
-521 RLTHGREDTCFL
+521 RLTHGRADICFL
-533 RDSSGTEGKMRR
+533 RDAK

-559 KLHLTERSVVYDIG
+559 KLHLTQNAVVYDIG

-578 VAVEIAGLSG
+578 VAIEIAGVPG
-588 QLQVYAIERKPEAVE
+588 GVQVYAIERKPEAVE
-603 LLRKNREHFR
+603 LLRKNREQFH
-613 MDNMEIIE
+613 MDNIQIIE

-639 GGSGGRLQEILQVL
+639 GGSGGRLLDILQVL

-675 REVMET
+675 KEVLDT
-681 FPVED
+681 FPVEE
-686 EEILQMQVNRVKK
+686 EEILQMQVSRVKK
-699 FWSYHLPQAENP
+699 LGGYHLPQAENP
-711 VWICSFTFRER
+711 VWICSFTFRETGTNPMDNAKKTKPGIG
-722 ETDLVDKVKK
+722 ETGNGK
-732 ALLAEEEN
+732 
-740 RNRGNG
+740 NG